1 MGITLGLDLYKN
13 LFLFCLNKL
22 ILSTVFSRRK
32 VIKYSRTMIPRLDVR
47 TCFAGYKLTKRQSV
61 LVFLSSVILVV
72 FLLMLTRSSADKNI
86 FSPANICDGKGG
98 CEKDRT
104 TDERSGVQRR
114 LQTLP
119 CKSKSR
125 MDHRELRKNVVGFQ
139 YQLPGETVDKDEGQA
154 LCSM

>member
-1 MGITLGLDLYKN
+1 MT
-13 LFLFCLNKL
+13 
-22 ILSTVFSRRK
+22 
-32 VIKYSRTMIPRLDVR
+32 PRLDVR
-47 TCFAGYKLTKRQSV
+47 TCFGYKLTKRQSV
-61 LVFLSSVILVV
+61 LVFLSSVISVV
-72 FLLMLTRSSADKNI
+72 FLLMLTRSSADKNV
-86 FSPANICDGKGG
+86 FTPANICDGKGG

-119 CKSKSR
+119 RKSKSSR